1 LGYILGY
8 FSQTHLVT
16 LSSIVSQEIPA
27 RKKSKKKTF
36 YSTFIHTIR
45 RLLRTFQFNSK
56 SELQQMFFEK
66 KKLLRQRKLVFLPI
80 KVAPV
85 FRGPVEMRQI
95 MFIGSLLQFLTHK
108 NIHNGIEF

>member
-1 LGYILGY
+1 
-8 FSQTHLVT
+8 
-16 LSSIVSQEIPA
+16 
-27 RKKSKKKTF
+27 
-36 YSTFIHTIR
+36 
-45 RLLRTFQFNSK
+45 
-56 SELQQMFFEK
+56 MFFEK